1 MRNFNTIAAAALLAL
16 AQFGCTNDGSMTITQ
31 YDPDAGRTHIVC
43 VAPGWTVIGWNPDTA
58 TPTVRRETPAAPRV
72 YAAGLSRFLV
82 EAGADPRCSQPE
94 ALDAGK

>member
-16 AQFGCTNDGSMTITQ
+16 AQFGCTDNSWTITQ

-82 EAGADPRCSQPE
+82 EAGADPRCLQPE
-94 ALDAGK
+94 ALDAGE